1 MSCSCSTCT
10 VLYCPVLYCT
20 VVPVVHVLGG
30 EGDQRQEDADEDDD
44 EDSANVVDA
53 DTARVFLVL
62 LAALICVDNVD
73 MCRYL

>member
-1 MSCSCSTCT
+1 MHCTALSCTI
-10 VLYCPVLYCT
+10 LYCT

-53 DTARVFLVL
+53 DPARVLLVL
-62 LAALICVDNVD
+62 LAALICVDTVD